1 MTQFLQVVDVML
13 AVVRVVEEMFNVED
27 IAVLLETD
35 HLISNIIDA
44 VANKVDNTV
53 SIIIDIVAIDDV

>member
-1 MTQFLQVVDVML
+1 ML
-13 AVVRVVEEMFNVED
+13 AVVRVVEEMLDVED

-44 VANKVDNTV
+44 VANKVDCTV
-53 SIIIDIVAIDDV
+53 SIIIDLVAIDDV